1 MKKLIFLLM
10 LCFFASNVQ
19 SQSRDDWNQPLD
31 SNFYNTYIK
40 YAEFVF
46 EGSIEEFKFEIGK
59 DIFGN
64 STYYMIQEFVVHK
77 VFKGK
82 LIEKKVSVIQ
92 TLENE

>member
-46 EGSIEEFKFEIGK
+46 EGSIE
-59 DIFGN
+59 
-64 STYYMIQEFVVHK
+64 
-77 VFKGK
+77 
-82 LIEKKVSVIQ
+82 
-92 TLENE
+92 